1 MNEYDDLIKADKQ
14 SEFRSSV
21 YVAAQQKPDEE
32 AVYQKMADRWGLPVD
47 TVRAKRPELEMQEK
61 IESFD
66 YEKAIKE
73 NPKLSEFFANPKNAA
88 VAQDD
93 FNNLSGL
100 EKLMA
105 HGKDYAGALGQG
117 VIGQGIGST
126 LSGVSNLIDVGAR
139 AIDRPVRAMFGD
151 RVANAFWYEPAR
163 IGGVAT
169 DPFQALQDAGKG
181 FKQIGEAMA
190 PPKERQTLGTDVV
203 QGIGQLGSQIALYL
217 LTGGTATTAALYAQG
232 ADIMADKTA
241 KDNADPALRD
251 TAILA
256 GGAVTALTEKYGLD
270 KILNRMPPQVKN
282 RTLRFIADKLA
293 AGGIEAAQEFTE
305 GLLHDVTRRVLTNED
320 AKLLEGVDR
329 EMTAAGLSAAI
340 VRSALGV
347 RGLRSAQQ
355 TEDFF
360 TALGDSSKAS
370 TLRERLPERF
380 QALVE
385 RYTQDGPAQNVF
397 VPAERF
403 VEYFQS
409 VGMDPQQI
417 AAEAGA
423 KNLDEALATGGDIVI
438 PMANFATTIAPT
450 DHLQGLMQDLRLR
463 QDELTIRETR
473 LEEANRDES
482 DRRLQDEI
490 ARINQ
495 AATED
500 GNIDTAIQQI
510 IGDVEGQ
517 LLARYDAST
526 ARNLATVMRGIAVLA
541 QRANPDMNP
550 VEAAQQLWAQY
561 GLDIRANPLPKI
573 LTEGRDFDATIDP
586 LLDRLRTGQGI
597 PAQTEMFGES
607 LLPFIKRIGGIR
619 PGYGE
624 LKDADV
630 GTKRKDDMVV
640 REGGRA
646 LDEIGA
652 LAAEAG
658 YFQPDETG
666 TVDETTLLNAI
677 AAELSG
683 APTYSIQN
691 ENAEAIGLAGA
702 LEELDKFLADLGVD
716 LKAMDNTAVKAMM
729 RSSGG
734 QEFFQAEQQ
743 AEKDAVRAQYEGTD
757 KWMQAPNGKPTNL
770 NEDQWL
776 TVRTPSFKNWFGDWE
791 AFANG
796 KDGTGVWSD
805 ANGEVSKV
813 VDENGEPLVVYHGTK
828 EDILRFDLSLAGTS
842 TDSGGWGRGIYF
854 TEDADY
860 AAVYAGRA
868 EGSNILPVYVALKN
882 PMVVD
887 VGARSKVIRD
897 FGLEYPGGNPSPE
910 WSQRFAD
917 AVKARGH
924 DGVLVTMGG
933 KPAEIV
939 AFRPEQIKSA
949 IGNAGTF
956 DPSNPSILYQ
966 SEQLDEAT
974 GLPLNLD
981 GTVTVYHHTSKDK
994 AERIAKTGKL
1004 VSAAEP
1010 DVYVTTRRET
1020 DTGYGDTSIAI
1031 RVKPE
1036 LLQIDDEFSDG
1047 RVDYRIN
1054 TGKPAGSVAVEV
1066 GEYQLNQ
1073 GDQSGKRGSIEI
1085 GADRK
1090 MRINLFEKA
1099 NLSTFVHEAGHFY
1112 LEVLGDLAQAET
1124 SSAEVKD
1131 DYAKILKFL
1140 GVDSR
1145 SQITTAHHEKF
1156 ARANEAYLME
1166 GKAPAPELRGVFQR
1180 IRAWMKLIYRQLKN
1194 LDVELSNEVRGVFD
1208 RIYATDAEI
1217 EQASREASIPHLL
1230 TTAAEAGMTEAEF
1243 EAYRAT
1249 IEDTTVEAKEDL
1261 QTKLM
1266 RIEKLKRE
1274 AWWKEERAR
1283 VAEEVGADYD
1293 ALPAAQ
1299 AMERMVAK
1307 DSDVKLNRDQLIAR
1321 YGEGITKRI
1330 ARGYGE
1336 GKGAVYAEDGIDID
1350 TAAEML
1356 GFNSADD
1363 MVEALANL
1371 PNRKR
1376 FIAAESDRI
1385 MGERHGDLLNDIAIA
1400 DEAMLALHNDK
1411 REQVLR
1417 IELRALQKRMRDVA
1431 PVVKAER
1438 DRQRAERDRQRAERR
1453 AAVDVARTPAPA
1465 QLRQMAAGMVGQKE
1479 VRDLNPYSYLVA
1491 ERKAANKAFEAM
1503 AKGDLETAFTE
1514 KQREL
1519 LNHYLYREAL
1529 KAKQETDKIV
1539 SYLKGF
1545 ESAKKRGELGKAGA
1559 DYLDQIDG
1567 LLERYELKKVSNI
1580 ALVKRESLAAWL
1592 QQQEAEG
1599 NAVSIP
1605 LELANAT
1612 KMVNW
1617 RTVPVDELR
1626 ALRDAVKN
1634 IDHLARLKN
1643 KLLRKGEAIDFAKV
1657 VDELLESADA
1667 SGLKSTGELT
1677 LPSRKEASLAER
1689 GAAAWRKFD
1698 ASHLK
1703 VEQIVEWLDGGKI
1716 DGPWARYFFD
1726 LAAEAQTQEY
1736 DLHKLVTSKIQ
1747 ELSASMPKAWRD
1759 SLDERTTVRLPGFAN
1774 PVTRYTLIS
1783 IALNMGNEQNMQRL
1797 RDGYGWS
1804 QDDFNAIRQAL
1815 STDDMKFVQG
1825 TWDAIELLWP
1835 YMAELEKRM
1844 SGLEPVK
1851 VVAMPFEHKGVEY
1864 RGGYFPLVYDPKKS
1878 GAGEKQASET
1888 ESVQSFVAQGYGRA
1902 NTNRGA
1908 TMQRVEN
1915 LKAPV
1920 LLDYEQVL
1928 SGHLAKVIK
1937 DISHREAV
1945 LGINKILT
1953 NPAIKESLI
1962 DKLGEARYT
1971 EMRQWLQ
1978 VLVNDRTD
1986 TLTGGKWQARL
1997 LMATRTNLAIV
2008 SMGWK
2013 VSTMLAQFAGFGPSM
2028 DTVKPMYLGKAM
2040 IESTRKPVE
2049 TWSFVK
2055 SKSGE
2060 MRNRANTLE
2069 RDVKDALNRMR
2080 GEGGMA
2086 ADVRRTAFY
2095 LTAMADRIVSVPT
2108 WLGGYNQALAEGK
2121 SEEDAIRA
2129 GDRAVRLSQGGGGAK
2144 DLAAVQRN
2152 GELMKMITMFYTP
2165 FNVLYARLR
2174 DVGNK
2179 TAQEGIGYLPAAA
2192 ARLIG
2197 LVILPAV
2204 LGELL
2209 TGRGPDEDEDEVWWA
2224 IRKMLLYPLA
2234 TVPLVRD
2241 LSGYLEAGMI
2251 NAAGDGKM
2259 GYAPNFRLSPIVGA
2273 IEKLIKLPGKVAD
2286 AATGDKPADTVA
2298 WDAFEA
2304 SGLIFGLPTGQTRIT
2319 GEYLEDLLTGD
2330 AEPENAMELLRDS
2343 LFKRPRN

>member
-126 LSGVSNLIDVGAR
+126 LSGFGELYGTG
-139 AIDRPVRAMFGD
+139 VRSLD
-151 RVANAFWYEPAR
+151 RVLTAVLPKAASDVLHTEIPWYLSPESILKRP
-163 IGGVAT
+163 GG
-169 DPFQALQDAGKG
+169 QL
-181 FKQIGEAMA
+181 KQLGEAMA

-241 KDNADPALRD
+241 KDVADPALRD

-360 TALGDSSKAS
+360 TALGDSATSSK
-370 TLRERLPERF
+370 LRERLPERF

-385 RYTQDGPAQNVF
+385 KYTENGPVQNVF
-397 VPAERF
+397 VPAEKF

-500 GNIDTAIQQI
+500 GEIDTAIQQI

-517 LLARYDAST
+517 LLARYDANT

-716 LKAMDNTAVKAMM
+716 LKAMDNTAVKNLM
-729 RSSGG
+729 RSTGG
-734 QEFFQAEQQ
+734 QEFDQAVSQ
-743 AEKDAVRAQYEGTD
+743 
-757 KWMQAPNGKPTNL
+757 TN
-770 NEDQWL
+770 
-776 TVRTPSFKNWFGDWE
+776 TPAFKRF
-791 AFANG
+791 F
-796 KDGTGVWSD
+796 KQ
-805 ANGEVSKV
+805 SKV
-813 VDENGEPLVVYHGTK
+813 VDEAGEPLMVYHGTNS
-828 EDILRFDLSLAGTS
+828 D
-842 TDSGGWGRGIYF
+842 F
-854 TEDADY
+854 TEFSAQSNVYWFSDDA
-860 AAVYAGRA
+860 AAAQTQGKNVVAAYLNMENPYRWKQGDPEPDAKGFREQLMKQGYDGIIA
-868 EGSNILPVYVALKN
+868 PSNIGDYDYIVFN
-882 PMVVD
+882 P
-887 VGARSKVIRD
+887 
-897 FGLEYPGGNPSPE
+897 
-910 WSQRFAD
+910 
-917 AVKARGH
+917 
-924 DGVLVTMGG
+924 T
-933 KPAEIV
+933 
-939 AFRPEQIKSA
+939 QIKSA

-956 DPSNPSILYQ
+956 DPGNPSILYQ

-1036 LLQIDDEFSDG
+1036 LLQIDDEFPDG

-1217 EQASREASIPHLL
+1217 EQASREANIPHLL
-1230 TTAAEAGMTEAEF
+1230 TTAAEAGMTQAEF

-1283 VAEEVGADYD
+1283 VAEEVGAEYD

-1299 AMERMVAK
+1299 AMERLVAK

-1336 GKGAVYAEDGIDID
+1336 GRGAVYAEDGIDID
-1350 TAAEML
+1350 TAAELL
-1356 GFNSADD
+1356 GFNAADD

-1438 DRQRAERDRQRAERR
+1438 DRQKAERR

-1503 AKGDLETAFTE
+1503 AKGDLEAAFTE

-1605 LELANAT
+1605 LELANAI

-1657 VDELLESADA
+1657 VNELLESADA

-1736 DLHKLVTSKIQ
+1736 DLHKLVTTKIQ

-1804 QDDFNAIRQAL
+1804 PDDFNAIRQAL

-2040 IESTRKPVE
+2040 IESTRHPLE
-2049 TWSFVK
+2049 TWSLVQA
-2055 SKSGE
+2055 KSGE

-2080 GEGGMA
+2080 GDGGMA

-2121 SEEDAIRA
+2121 TDEDAIRA

-2179 TAQEGIGYLPAAA
+2179 TAIEGIGYLPAAV

-2204 LGELL
+2204 MGELL

-2241 LSGYLEAGMI
+2241 LSGYIEASMI
-2251 NAAGDGKM
+2251 NAAGEGKM
-2259 GYAPNFRLSPIVGA
+2259 NYAPSFRLSPIVGA
-2273 IEKLIKLPGKVAD
+2273 IEKLIKLPGKVVD

-2304 SGLIFGLPTGQTRIT
+2304 SGLIFGLPTGQVRIT

>member
-1 MNEYDDLIKADKQ
+1 MLLWDKPLSEQNNPNLLREIAESEGLPANFKKKALHESRTGADFYSALIEKLGSAEAASKVLNSYGIAGIKYLDGSSRNGTAGGFYYEFQ
-14 SEFRSSV
+14 SEDGRWFV
-21 YVAAQQKPDEE
+21 YD
-32 AVYQKMADRWGLPVD
+32 G
-47 TVRAKRPELEMQEK
+47 
-61 IESFD
+61 
-66 YEKAIKE
+66 
-73 NPKLSEFFANPKNAA
+73 
-88 VAQDD
+88 QDD
-93 FNNLSGL
+93 
-100 EKLMA
+100 
-105 HGKDYAGALGQG
+105 
-117 VIGQGIGST
+117 VIDS
-126 LSGVSNLIDVGAR
+126 
-139 AIDRPVRAMFGD
+139 F
-151 RVANAFWYEPAR
+151 E
-163 IGGVAT
+163 
-169 DPFQALQDAGKG
+169 
-181 FKQIGEAMA
+181 
-190 PPKERQTLGTDVV
+190 
-203 QGIGQLGSQIALYL
+203 
-217 LTGGTATTAALYAQG
+217 
-232 ADIMADKTA
+232 
-241 KDNADPALRD
+241 
-251 TAILA
+251 
-256 GGAVTALTEKYGLD
+256 TE
-270 KILNRMPPQVKN
+270 Q
-282 RTLRFIADKLA
+282 
-293 AGGIEAAQEFTE
+293 EAAK
-305 GLLHDVTRRVLTNED
+305 LVD
-320 AKLLEGVDR
+320 ARNSGSYNYVVFDD
-329 EMTAAGLSAAI
+329 AAI
-340 VRSALGV
+340 EIL
-347 RGLRSAQQ
+347 Q
-355 TEDFF
+355 TYY
-360 TALGDSSKAS
+360 
-370 TLRERLPERF
+370 
-380 QALVE
+380 QNN
-385 RYTQDGPAQNVF
+385 DG
-397 VPAERF
+397 
-403 VEYFQS
+403 
-409 VGMDPQQI
+409 
-417 AAEAGA
+417 
-423 KNLDEALATGGDIVI
+423 
-438 PMANFATTIAPT
+438 
-450 DHLQGLMQDLRLR
+450 
-463 QDELTIRETR
+463 
-473 LEEANRDES
+473 
-482 DRRLQDEI
+482 
-490 ARINQ
+490 
-495 AATED
+495 
-500 GNIDTAIQQI
+500 
-510 IGDVEGQ
+510 
-517 LLARYDAST
+517 
-526 ARNLATVMRGIAVLA
+526 
-541 QRANPDMNP
+541 
-550 VEAAQQLWAQY
+550 
-561 GLDIRANPLPKI
+561 
-573 LTEGRDFDATIDP
+573 
-586 LLDRLRTGQGI
+586 
-597 PAQTEMFGES
+597 
-607 LLPFIKRIGGIR
+607 
-619 PGYGE
+619 
-624 LKDADV
+624 
-630 GTKRKDDMVV
+630 
-640 REGGRA
+640 
-646 LDEIGA
+646 
-652 LAAEAG
+652 
-658 YFQPDETG
+658 
-666 TVDETTLLNAI
+666 
-677 AAELSG
+677 
-683 APTYSIQN
+683 
-691 ENAEAIGLAGA
+691 
-702 LEELDKFLADLGVD
+702 
-716 LKAMDNTAVKAMM
+716 
-729 RSSGG
+729 
-734 QEFFQAEQQ
+734 
-743 AEKDAVRAQYEGTD
+743 
-757 KWMQAPNGKPTNL
+757 
-770 NEDQWL
+770 
-776 TVRTPSFKNWFGDWE
+776 
-791 AFANG
+791 
-796 KDGTGVWSD
+796 
-805 ANGEVSKV
+805 
-813 VDENGEPLVVYHGTK
+813 
-828 EDILRFDLSLAGTS
+828 
-842 TDSGGWGRGIYF
+842 
-854 TEDADY
+854 
-860 AAVYAGRA
+860 
-868 EGSNILPVYVALKN
+868 
-882 PMVVD
+882 
-887 VGARSKVIRD
+887 
-897 FGLEYPGGNPSPE
+897 
-910 WSQRFAD
+910 
-917 AVKARGH
+917 
-924 DGVLVTMGG
+924 
-933 KPAEIV
+933 
-939 AFRPEQIKSA
+939 
-949 IGNAGTF
+949 
-956 DPSNPSILYQ
+956 
-966 SEQLDEAT
+966 
-974 GLPLNLD
+974 
-981 GTVTVYHHTSKDK
+981 
-994 AERIAKTGKL
+994 
-1004 VSAAEP
+1004 
-1010 DVYVTTRRET
+1010 
-1020 DTGYGDTSIAI
+1020 
-1031 RVKPE
+1031 
-1036 LLQIDDEFSDG
+1036 
-1047 RVDYRIN
+1047 
-1054 TGKPAGSVAVEV
+1054 
-1066 GEYQLNQ
+1066 
-1073 GDQSGKRGSIEI
+1073 GKRGSIEI

-1217 EQASREASIPHLL
+1217 EQASREANIPHLL
-1230 TTAAEAGMTEAEF
+1230 TTAAEAGMTQAEF

-1283 VAEEVGADYD
+1283 VAEEVGAEYD

-1299 AMERMVAK
+1299 AMERLVAK

-1336 GKGAVYAEDGIDID
+1336 GRGAVYAEDGIDID
-1350 TAAEML
+1350 TAAELL
-1356 GFNSADD
+1356 GFNAADD

-1438 DRQRAERDRQRAERR
+1438 DRQKAERR

-1503 AKGDLETAFTE
+1503 AKGDLEAAFTE

-1545 ESAKKRGELGKAGA
+1545 ESNKKRGELGKAGA

-1657 VDELLESADA
+1657 VNELLESADA

-1736 DLHKLVTSKIQ
+1736 DLHRLVTTKIQ

-1804 QDDFNAIRQAL
+1804 QDDFAAIRQAL

-2040 IESTRKPVE
+2040 IESTRHPLE
-2049 TWSFVK
+2049 TWSLVQA
-2055 SKSGE
+2055 KSGE

-2080 GEGGMA
+2080 GDGGMA

-2108 WLGGYNQALAEGK
+2108 WLGAYNQALAEGK
-2121 SEEDAIRA
+2121 TDEDAIRA

-2179 TAQEGIGYLPAAA
+2179 TAIEGIGYLPAAV

-2204 LGELL
+2204 MGELL

-2241 LSGYLEAGMI
+2241 LSGYIEASMI
-2251 NAAGDGKM
+2251 NAAGEGKM
-2259 GYAPNFRLSPIVGA
+2259 NYAPSFRLSPIVGA
-2273 IEKLIKLPGKVAD
+2273 IEKLIKLPGKVVD

-2304 SGLIFGLPTGQTRIT
+2304 SGLIFGLPTGQVRIT

>member
-47 TVRAKRPELEMQEK
+47 TVRAKRPELEMQER

-126 LSGVSNLIDVGAR
+126 LSGFGELYGTG
-139 AIDRPVRAMFGD
+139 VRSLD
-151 RVANAFWYEPAR
+151 RVLTAVLPKAASDVLHTEIPWYLSPESILKRP
-163 IGGVAT
+163 GG
-169 DPFQALQDAGKG
+169 QL
-181 FKQIGEAMA
+181 KQLGEAMA

-217 LTGGTATTAALYAQG
+217 LTGGTATTSALYAQG

-241 KDNADPALRD
+241 KDVADPALRD
-251 TAILA
+251 TAVLA

-305 GLLHDVTRRVLTNED
+305 GLLHDVTRRVLTNDD
-320 AKLLEGVDR
+320 AKLLEGIDR

-360 TALGDSSKAS
+360 TALGDSATNSK
-370 TLRERLPERF
+370 LRERLPERF

-385 RYTQDGPAQNVF
+385 KYTENGPVQNVF
-397 VPAERF
+397 VPAEKF

-561 GLDIRANPLPKI
+561 GLDIRANPLPNI

-729 RSSGG
+729 RSTGG
-734 QEFFQAEQQ
+734 QEFDQAVSQ
-743 AEKDAVRAQYEGTD
+743 
-757 KWMQAPNGKPTNL
+757 TN
-770 NEDQWL
+770 
-776 TVRTPSFKNWFGDWE
+776 TPAFKRF
-791 AFANG
+791 F
-796 KDGTGVWSD
+796 KQ
-805 ANGEVSKV
+805 SKV
-813 VDENGEPLVVYHGTK
+813 VDEAGEPLMVYHGTNS
-828 EDILRFDLSLAGTS
+828 D
-842 TDSGGWGRGIYF
+842 F
-854 TEDADY
+854 TEFSAQSNVYWFSDDA
-860 AAVYAGRA
+860 AAAQTQGKNVVAAYLNMENPYRWKQGDPEPDAKGFREQLMKQGYDGIIA
-868 EGSNILPVYVALKN
+868 PSNIGDYDYIVFN
-882 PMVVD
+882 P
-887 VGARSKVIRD
+887 
-897 FGLEYPGGNPSPE
+897 
-910 WSQRFAD
+910 
-917 AVKARGH
+917 
-924 DGVLVTMGG
+924 T
-933 KPAEIV
+933 
-939 AFRPEQIKSA
+939 QIKSA

-1036 LLQIDDEFSDG
+1036 LLQIDDEFPDG

-1140 GVDSR
+1140 GVDNR

-1217 EQASREASIPHLL
+1217 EQASREANIPHLL
-1230 TTAAEAGMTEAEF
+1230 TTAAEAGMTQAEF

-1299 AMERMVAK
+1299 AMERLVAK

-1336 GKGAVYAEDGIDID
+1336 GRGAVYAEDGIDID

-1356 GFNSADD
+1356 GFNSVDD
-1363 MVEALANL
+1363 MVESLANL

-1438 DRQRAERDRQRAERR
+1438 DRQRAERR

-1465 QLRQMAAGMVGQKE
+1465 QIRQMAAGMVGQKE

-1539 SYLKGF
+1539 AYLKGF
-1545 ESAKKRGELGKAGA
+1545 ESNKKRGELGKAGA

-1657 VDELLESADA
+1657 VNELLESADA

-1736 DLHKLVTSKIQ
+1736 DLHRLVTSKIQ
-1747 ELSASMPKAWRD
+1747 ELSAGMPKSWRD

-1804 QDDFNAIRQAL
+1804 PDDFAAIRQAL

-2028 DTVKPMYLGKAM
+2028 DTVKPMYLGKAT
-2040 IESTRKPVE
+2040 IESTRHPLE
-2049 TWSFVK
+2049 TWAFVK

-2080 GEGGMA
+2080 GDGGMA

-2152 GELMKMITMFYTP
+2152 GELMKLITMFYTP

-2179 TAQEGIGYLPAAA
+2179 TAIEGIGYLPAAA

-2209 TGRGPDEDEDEVWWA
+2209 TGRGPDEDEDETWWA

-2241 LSGYLEAGMI
+2241 LSGYIEAGII
-2251 NAAGDGKM
+2251 NAAGEGKM
-2259 GYAPNFRLSPIVGA
+2259 DYAPSFRLSPIVGS
-2273 IEKLIKLPGKVAD
+2273 IEKLIKLPGKVVD

-2304 SGLIFGLPTGQTRIT
+2304 SGLIFGLPTGQVRIT

>member
-1 MNEYDDLIKADKQ
+1 MNEYDDLIKSDKQ

-241 KDNADPALRD
+241 KDVADPALRD
-251 TAILA
+251 TATLA

-385 RYTQDGPAQNVF
+385 RYTQDGPVQNVF
-397 VPAERF
+397 VPAEKF

-473 LEEANRDES
+473 LEEANRDET

-500 GNIDTAIQQI
+500 GSIDTAIQQI

-517 LLARYDAST
+517 LLARYDANT

-573 LTEGRDFDATIDP
+573 LTEGRDFDTTIDP

-716 LKAMDNTAVKAMM
+716 LKAMDNTAIKAMM
-729 RSSGG
+729 RSTGG
-734 QEFFQAEQQ
+734 QEFDQAVSQTETKAFKRWFGDSKAVASVN
-743 AEKDAVRAQYEGTD
+743 AETGQPIVSTKEPKKLVPQIMYHTTRNDFSTFEIGRMT
-757 KWMQAPNGKPTNL
+757 TNSS
-770 NEDQWL
+770 
-776 TVRTPSFKNWFGDWE
+776 TFGDWE
-791 AFANG
+791 TYRAAVFVTPELEASQAYG
-796 KDGTGVWSD
+796 K
-805 ANGEVSKV
+805 
-813 VDENGEPLVVYHGTK
+813 
-828 EDILRFDLSLAGTS
+828 
-842 TDSGGWGRGIYF
+842 SGGEFAQGANVIPLYVKAENPLDLTGNYLPQDVRDRLADAGAPARLLRDFSWATF
-854 TEDADY
+854 DDADGKAFVD
-860 AAVYAGRA
+860 AAK
-868 EGSNILPVYVALKN
+868 ALGYDSAIFNDDN
-882 PMVVD
+882 PD
-887 VGARSKVIRD
+887 TSESFEAWAI
-897 FGLEYPGGNPSPE
+897 FSPN
-910 WSQRFAD
+910 
-917 AVKARGH
+917 
-924 DGVLVTMGG
+924 
-933 KPAEIV
+933 
-939 AFRPEQIKSA
+939 QIKSA
-949 IGNAGTF
+949 IGNNGDF
-956 DPSNPSILYQ
+956 DPGNPSILYQ

-1036 LLQIDDEFSDG
+1036 LLQIDDEFPDG

-1140 GVDSR
+1140 GVDNR

-1217 EQASREASIPHLL
+1217 EQASREANIPHLL

-1299 AMERMVAK
+1299 AMERLVAK

-1336 GKGAVYAEDGIDID
+1336 GRGAVYADDGIDID

-1356 GFNSADD
+1356 GFNSVDD

-1417 IELRALQKRMRDVA
+1417 IELRALQKRMRDAA

-1438 DRQRAERDRQRAERR
+1438 DRQKAERR

-1503 AKGDLETAFTE
+1503 AKGDLEAAFTE

-1567 LLERYELKKVSNI
+1567 LLERYEFKKVSNI

-1657 VDELLESADA
+1657 VNELLESADA

-1736 DLHKLVTSKIQ
+1736 DLHRLVTSKIQ
-1747 ELSASMPKAWRD
+1747 ELSAGMPKAWRD

-1804 QDDFNAIRQAL
+1804 QDDFAAIRQAL

-1986 TLTGGKWQARL
+1986 TLTSGKWQARL

-2013 VSTMLAQFAGFGPSM
+2013 VSTMMAQFAGFGPSM
-2028 DTVKPMYLGKAM
+2028 DTVKPMYLGKAT
-2040 IESTRKPVE
+2040 IESTRHPLE
-2049 TWSFVK
+2049 TWAFVK

-2152 GELMKMITMFYTP
+2152 GELMKLITMFYTP

-2204 LGELL
+2204 MGELL

-2273 IEKLIKLPGKVAD
+2273 IEKLIKLPGKVLD

-2304 SGLIFGLPTGQTRIT
+2304 SGLIFGLPTGQVRIT

-2330 AEPENAMELLRDS
+2330 AEPENAMELMRDS